1 MDISSINYKSPQFI
15 KIVGVVLLSIIVV
28 YLWYSMS
35 YSLNKEIIEQK
46 RTDLESINSELHR
59 AEMSVVQVE
68 ELWAEISRLFTQYK
82 LIEELLPGDRDVP
95 DFIQKIQLAAK
106 QADAIIMKIE
116 QKSSTQMNYYISD
129 PYNIRIQT
137 TFHGLGKFLS
147 LVANLPFTA
156 LVRTVKIESL
166 KSSKYTIAVSLTIL
180 AHHMGSDQRITKIE
194 ELRSKTAKAPKKKVT
209 PKRKGEKL
217 PS

>member
-1 MDISSINYKSPQFI
+1 MDISSINYKSPQFL

-35 YSLNKEIIEQK
+35 YSPNKEVIRQK
-46 RTDLESINSELHR
+46 QTDLESIKSELLR
-59 AEMSVVQVE
+59 AEMSVVKVE

-106 QADAIIMKIE
+106 QADAIITKIE
-116 QKSSTQMNYYISD
+116 QKPSTQMNYYISD
-129 PYNIRIQT
+129 PYDIHIQT

-156 LVRTVKIESL
+156 LVRTVKIETF
-166 KSSKYTIAVSLTIL
+166 KSSKYTISVSLTIL

-194 ELRSKTAKAPKKKVT
+194 ELRSKTAKAPKKEVA